1 MDITFFDNPMESP
14 NSREDVRI
22 KQVGLFV
29 YEDLRRVAFGLELT
43 PFLEGPSIEVIMTN
57 AHGQVAGTL
66 NVIETN
72 TPNFSL
78 TLHFRDAE
86 RVDPY
91 TLSATVYYATPESEE
106 RMVVDHQTVM
116 FEAQKTG
123 ETLFPFD
130 TES

>member
-1 MDITFFDNPMESP
+1 MDITFFDNPTESP

-29 YEDLRRVAFGLELT
+29 YEDMRRVAFGVELT
-43 PFLEGPSIEVIMTN
+43 PFLEGPSIEVQMTN
-57 AHGQVAGTL
+57 ARGEPAGSL

-72 TPNFSL
+72 TPNFTL
-78 TLHFRDAE
+78 TLHLRDAE

-91 TLSATVYYATPESEE
+91 TLTAKLYYATPEEE
-106 RMVVDHQTVM
+106 RMDVDARTVTFNM
-116 FEAQKTG
+116 LEPG

-130 TES
+130 PQR